1 MHQLIAQTVYRIASK
16 LRGENTFS
24 LLNAY
29 SESQWWSAERL
40 EHYQQVHIEALLRFL
55 KHSVQYYADKDFVD
69 IKEIPILTKA
79 SLKENSKSLTSSGA
93 RIIEAKTTGGSTGQP
108 VTIYKDRE
116 AMAREQAG
124 TLRCYGWANILPGDK
139 QARFW
144 GQPINTSAHAKSRLR
159 DLLLNRERFSA
170 FNFTPAT
177 LLEFSQR
184 LERFNPAYLYGYVS
198 MLTSMARFIREDGRL
213 LKLPSLKA
221 VISTSEILTEDS
233 RRLLESVFGVKVF
246 NEYGCGEVGSI
257 AHECEHGGMHL
268 VAENLYLEVLDDSGR
283 PVVNK
288 PGRIVVTELHNRAMP
303 LVRYEL
309 GDYCTLTN
317 EGCQCGRGLPVISNI
332 HGRAYDIIIGPSERH
347 YHPEFFIYIFEAIK
361 RDGDSIKQFQL
372 VQDDRQIIINIVKSP
387 IFRPEI
393 EKQIED
399 VLRREFGDY
408 FSYKFNYVPEIAREP
423 SGKMRVVKRV
433 RPVG

>member
-79 SLKENSKSLTSSGA
+79 SLKENSKSLTSSEA

-124 TLRCYGWANILPGDK
+124 TLRSYGWANILPGDK

-246 NEYGCGEVGSI
+246 NE
-257 AHECEHGGMHL
+257 
-268 VAENLYLEVLDDSGR
+268 
-283 PVVNK
+283 
-288 PGRIVVTELHNRAMP
+288 
-303 LVRYEL
+303 
-309 GDYCTLTN
+309 
-317 EGCQCGRGLPVISNI
+317 
-332 HGRAYDIIIGPSERH
+332 
-347 YHPEFFIYIFEAIK
+347 
-361 RDGDSIKQFQL
+361 
-372 VQDDRQIIINIVKSP
+372 
-387 IFRPEI
+387 
-393 EKQIED
+393 
-399 VLRREFGDY
+399 
-408 FSYKFNYVPEIAREP
+408 
-423 SGKMRVVKRV
+423 
-433 RPVG
+433 